1 MPNKKDPA
9 KPIPKYKIIRDN
21 REKSGYWNFIASK
34 YCSGTIDGTLSTG
47 DYSIEGME
55 EIFSIERKKTT
66 GELAGNVLTKQF
78 VNELK
83 RGNHLKHFFV
93 ICEFSM
99 KDILSFPYNSGI
111 PNVVWE
117 KLKVTN
123 YLILK
128 KIIEFETLYNVRF
141 LFVDSKENAKEV
153 AKCIFKRMIEL
164 YGTSY

>member
-1 MPNKKDPA
+1 MRKK
-9 KPIPKYKIIRDN
+9 KTSVKSTKKYKIIRDN
-21 REKSGYWNFIASK
+21 REKVGYWNFISSK

-83 RGNHLKHFFV
+83 RGNKLKYFFV
-93 ICEFSM
+93 LCEFSM
-99 KDILSFPYNSGI
+99 QDILQFPYNSGI
-111 PNVVWE
+111 PNNVWN
-117 KLKVTN
+117 KLKITN

-141 LFVDSKENAKEV
+141 LFVDNKENAKEV
-153 AKCIFKRMIEL
+153 AKAIFKRMLEL
-164 YGTSY
+164 YG